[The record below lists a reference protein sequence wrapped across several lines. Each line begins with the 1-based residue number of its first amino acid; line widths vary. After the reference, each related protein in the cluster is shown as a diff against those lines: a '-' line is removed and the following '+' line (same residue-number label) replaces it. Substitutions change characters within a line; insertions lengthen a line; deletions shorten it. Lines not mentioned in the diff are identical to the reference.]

1 MIKKDWALGI
11 LAISGFVY
19 ISVFFGLA
27 LFITFFYSTYSL
39 LSLSAVLL
47 PLILLLV
54 VLFVLWKRSYLSNE
68 RKGNFLL
75 LVTAILCFIP
85 ALILVG
91 LLGKNEEKLNF
102 TIEKWVNQP
111 DDRVYF
117 VYDFLDEYE
126 MVGKSKE
133 DIHKLLGAPDENH
146 SYATTENVISY
157 FLGAELGW
165 IRMDGTYLVIW
176 FNDDDE
182 AINYEVETY

>member
-11 LAISGFVY
+11 LATSIFVHISL
-19 ISVFFGLA
+19 FFILA
-27 LFITFFYSTYSL
+27 FLIYLFYASYSL

-47 PLILLLV
+47 PLISVLV
-54 VLFVLWKRSYLSNE
+54 VLFILWKRSTLTNE
-68 RKGNFLL
+68 LKGKILL
-75 LVTAILCFIP
+75 LITVVLCFIP
-85 ALILVG
+85 SFILMN

-117 VYDFLDEYE
+117 VYDFLDEYK

-133 DIHKLLGAPDENH
+133 DIQKLLGAPDENH